1 MAKRVIFEQRSG
13 AYLKVREHRSAGNC
27 SLQPGLT
34 KNATVVLESFPAI
47 NRGYQQ
53 KARALSHYGTARACF
68 SP

>member
-1 MAKRVIFEQRSG
+1 M
-13 AYLKVREHRSAGNC
+13 
-27 SLQPGLT
+27 QPGLT